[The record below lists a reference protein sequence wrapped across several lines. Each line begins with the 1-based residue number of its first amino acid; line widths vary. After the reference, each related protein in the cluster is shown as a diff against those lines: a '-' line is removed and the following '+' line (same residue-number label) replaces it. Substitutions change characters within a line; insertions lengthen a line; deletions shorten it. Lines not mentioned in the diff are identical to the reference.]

1 MPKIEAPKAPTKINV
16 KHVGGRPKK
25 IKVSRKDPKII
36 VSKEDEAFLHLLNSI
51 NRTTSQLSHLQGRV
65 LRDSND
71 IDALFID
78 NEHLDYKMSVNR
90 VVTTVAF
97 VIAIVALVMAVL

>member
-25 IKVSRKDPKII
+25 IKVSRKEPRII
-36 VSKEDEAFLHLLNSI
+36 VSKEDEAFMHLFNSI
-51 NRTTSQLSHLQGRV
+51 DKLTSQLSHLQGRV
-65 LRDSND
+65 LRDSSD

-78 NEHLDYKMSVNR
+78 NEHLDYKISVSK
-90 VVTTVAF
+90 VMTTATF
-97 VIAIVALVMAVL
+97 VIAVVALIMAVL